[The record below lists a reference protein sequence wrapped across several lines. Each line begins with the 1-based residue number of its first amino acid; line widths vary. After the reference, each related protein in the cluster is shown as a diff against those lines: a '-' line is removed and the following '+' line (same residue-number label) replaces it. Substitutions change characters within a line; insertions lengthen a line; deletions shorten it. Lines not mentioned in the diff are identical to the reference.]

1 MAAKAE
7 VLGKV
12 LKIVRE
18 ELHYDEYVQFLELI
32 TPKAE
37 DSTRGI
43 RELQDKLTDDCI
55 LTIIKEKRVLITE

>member
-18 ELHYDEYVQFLELI
+18 ELPYDEYVQFLELI
-32 TPKAE
+32 TPNAG
-37 DSTRGI
+37 DSTREI
-43 RELQDKLTDDCI
+43 RELRI
-55 LTIIKEKRVLITE
+55 NSPMTIF